1 MAVHRPTF
9 ALVSGERA
17 GDPSD
22 HDLEQVARSLTIH
35 HRRRLRR
42 LVRELDDVR
51 DRVAVTARSRSSSN
65 VVWPAYSESALDLY
79 HVLRVTG
86 LVVAFDWVTWLE
98 RSGYRRDRPP
108 SSLSV
113 ADAVRHV
120 TAVVRADRAAGTFA
134 AALVDGSLLRSIDI
148 ILGAADTGRADAP
161 AIVDAA
167 LA

>member
-1 MAVHRPTF
+1 MVVQR
-9 ALVSGERA
+9 
-17 GDPSD
+17 
-22 HDLEQVARSLTIH
+22 
-35 HRRRLRR
+35 
-42 LVRELDDVR
+42 
-51 DRVAVTARSRSSSN
+51 RVA
-65 VVWPAYSESALDLY
+65 AYSESALDLY
-79 HVLRVTG
+79 HVLRATG

-148 ILGAADTGRADAP
+148 ILGAADTGRADALRHRRRRP
-161 AIVDAA
+161 GLSSPSGLAA
-167 LA
+167 GRPCVRCWVW

>member
-1 MAVHRPTF
+1 MTVHRPTF
-9 ALVSGERA
+9 ALVSGERT

-22 HDLEQVARSLTIH
+22 DDLERVAQSLSIH

-51 DRVAVTARSRSSSN
+51 DRLTVAARSRASSN

-86 LVVAFDWVTWLE
+86 LVVAFDWVAWLD
-98 RSGYRRDRPP
+98 RSGYRRDRPLT
-108 SSLSV
+108 SLSV
-113 ADAVRHV
+113 ADAVRYV

-134 AALVDGSLLRSIDI
+134 AALVDGSLLRAIDTI
-148 ILGAADTGRADAP
+148 VGAAEAGHADAP
-161 AIVDAA
+161 DAA